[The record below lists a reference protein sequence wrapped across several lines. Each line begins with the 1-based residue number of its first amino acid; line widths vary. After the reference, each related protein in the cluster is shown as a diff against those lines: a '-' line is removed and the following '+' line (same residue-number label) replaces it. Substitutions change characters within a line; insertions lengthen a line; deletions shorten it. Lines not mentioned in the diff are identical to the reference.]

1 MTKELVTRLEA
12 ENSIGSFRIAL
23 ICRNKELVLYNAH
36 VDAAIAVHIQN
47 CESCKQFFNKES
59 KKTLFGLLTA
69 VLPKGAI
76 KEVYVNEEDQDGFYT
91 AEVVLAD
98 NSKLKAIPSVA
109 VMFALVTN
117 APIFVDST
125 LLKPANQAR
134 ESETSVSP
142 VGM

>member
-1 MTKELVTRLEA
+1 MTKELVTKLEA
-12 ENSIGSFRIAL
+12 ESSMMAFKITL
-23 ICRNKELVLYNAH
+23 ICKDKELVLYNAH
-36 VDAAIAVHIQN
+36 TDAAIAVHIQN
-47 CESCKQFFNKES
+47 CESCKQFFNREP

-76 KEVYVNEEDQDGFYT
+76 KEVYVNEEDQNGLYI

-109 VMFALVTN
+109 VMFALVTS
-117 APIFVDST
+117 APIYVDST
-125 LLKPANQAR
+125 LLGPITQKEELKTN
-134 ESETSVSP
+134 VSP